1 MSDLPEITGSV
12 AITLAAVTSVP
23 PSDGQSL
30 VLTARQLWHGA
41 QVLAESKIATP
52 LPGSLLVAQALEG
65 ALKALLWTTGRVA
78 SELKSPLGH
87 DLEALWSAAAQSGFA
102 ISKLPPAWC
111 VCLNSLHA
119 PPFHGR
125 YPRGLNGFATP
136 NAEQAVSDIDKVLA
150 IAEDAVKNAPWRE
163 PGA

>member
-102 ISKLPPAWC
+102 ISQLPPAWC

-119 PPFHGR
+119 SPFPGR
-125 YPRGLNGFATP
+125 YPSGLNGFVTP